1 MWQHPTWGD
10 DDLPRGFEGT
20 FQVGNRER
28 RTSGMASG
36 GNKGTEAKKVG
47 LWEDSHRCD
56 RSKGLVLG
64 DAMW

>member
-1 MWQHPTWGD
+1 M
-10 DDLPRGFEGT
+10 GT